1 MLSLLSQLQD
11 AFGPFRLF
19 KSHSVLI
26 LVALYLG
33 FFLSWLAI
41 SRLSARL
48 PNDRGRDFAVEN
60 ATSKGKPTGAG
71 IFFISVFTVTAILCS
86 PLTWELAGIAVLTWV
101 AMLFG
106 YLDDSS
112 AKPWSDYKKGLI
124 DLLLAL
130 LAAVV
135 FGFFGSTTIW
145 LPFVKNLIPLPIWVF
160 IPYATILMW
169 TAINTTNCSDGV
181 DGLSGTLVT
190 LSLITVGIL
199 FYFVLGRIDVSRYL
213 LLPFLKDGARWA
225 VMVFALV
232 GCLLAYLWFNA
243 FPSRVL
249 MGDAG
254 SRALGFF
261 LGAALV
267 KTGNPFLFVILST
280 VLLVNGGTGLVKV
293 AFLRFLNVR
302 IFHGTRFPLHDHVRQ
317 SKNWSNTQVVMKF
330 LIIQLLITLGL
341 VGIILKIR

>member
-1 MLSLLSQLQD
+1 MLSFLSRFQES
-11 AFGPFRLF
+11 FGPFRLF
-19 KSHSVLI
+19 KSHSILI
-26 LVALYLG
+26 LIALYLG
-33 FFLSWLAI
+33 FLLSWLAI
-41 SRLSARL
+41 SRLSGRL
-48 PNDRGRDFAVEN
+48 PTDRGRDFAVDN
-60 ATSKGKPTGAG
+60 AKAKGKPTGAG
-71 IFFISVFTVTAILCS
+71 LLFITVFSFTAMLCA
-86 PLTWELAGIAVLTWV
+86 PLTWEIGAMAVLTWL
-101 AMLFG
+101 AMLSG

-112 AKPWSDYKKGLI
+112 RAPWGDYKKGLV
-124 DLLLAL
+124 DLLLAVC
-130 LAAVV
+130 AAVALALA
-135 FGFFGSTTIW
+135 GDTSIW
-145 LPFVKNLIPLPIWVF
+145 LPLVKNPISMPLWVF

-169 TAINTTNCSDGV
+169 TAINSTNCSDGV

-199 FYFVLGRIDVSRYL
+199 FYFILGRIDVSKYL
-213 LLPFLKDGARWA
+213 LLPFLADGARWA

-261 LGAALV
+261 LGAALI

-293 AFLRFLNVR
+293 AFLRFLNIR
-302 IFHGTRFPLHDHVRQ
+302 IFHSTRFPLHDHVRQ
-317 SKNWSNTQVVMKF
+317 NKNWSNTQVVMKF

-341 VGIILKIR
+341 VGVILKIR

>member
-1 MLSLLSQLQD
+1 ML
-11 AFGPFRLF
+11 
-19 KSHSVLI
+19 
-26 LVALYLG
+26 
-33 FFLSWLAI
+33 
-41 SRLSARL
+41 
-48 PNDRGRDFAVEN
+48 
-60 ATSKGKPTGAG
+60 T
-71 IFFISVFTVTAILCS
+71 LCS
-86 PLTWELAGIAVLTWV
+86 PFAPPWP
-101 AMLFG
+101 
-106 YLDDSS
+106 S
-112 AKPWSDYKKGLI
+112 ALPE
-124 DLLLAL
+124 AP
-130 LAAVV
+130 
-135 FGFFGSTTIW
+135 TIW
-145 LPFVKNLIPLPIWVF
+145 LPFVKNPIPLPLWAF
-160 IPYATILMW
+160 IPYATVLMW

-199 FYFVLGRIDVSRYL
+199 FYFVLGRIDVSEYL
-213 LLPFLKDGARWA
+213 LLPFIADGAKWA
-225 VMVFALV
+225 VVIFTLV

-261 LGAALV
+261 LGTALI

-293 AFLRFLNVR
+293 AFLRFLNVK

-317 SKNWSNTQVVMKF
+317 NKNWSNTQVVMKF

>member
-1 MLSLLSQLQD
+1 MLSLLSQLQES
-11 AFGPFRLF
+11 FGPFRLF

-26 LVALYLG
+26 LFALYLG
-33 FFLSWLAI
+33 FLLSWLAI
-41 SRLSARL
+41 SLLAGRL
-48 PNDRGRDFAVEN
+48 PTDRGRDFAVEN
-60 ATSKGKPTGAG
+60 AKAKGKPTGAG
-71 IFFISVFTVTAILCS
+71 LLFISVFSFTAVLCA
-86 PLTWELAGIAVLTWV
+86 PLTWEIGAIAALTWV
-101 AMLFG
+101 AMLSG
-106 YLDDSS
+106 YLDDAS
-112 AKPWSDYKKGLI
+112 ASPWGDYRKGLV
-124 DLLLAL
+124 DLAL
-130 LAAVV
+130 AVCAALALGLA
-135 FGFFGSTTIW
+135 GSTTIW
-145 LPFVKNLIPLPIWVF
+145 LPFVKNPIPLPLWAF
-160 IPYATILMW
+160 IPYATVLMW

-199 FYFVLGRIDVSRYL
+199 FYFVLGRIDVSEYL
-213 LLPFLKDGARWA
+213 LLPFIADGAKWA
-225 VMVFALV
+225 VVIFALV

-261 LGAALV
+261 MGAAV
-267 KTGNPFLFVILST
+267 IKTGNPFFLVILST

-293 AFLRFLNVR
+293 AFLRFLNVK

-317 SKNWSNTQVVMKF
+317 NKNWSNTQVMMKF

-341 VGIILKIR
+341 VGILLKIR